1 MTQITNQLLISTPLL
16 IGLIAVGVAALALFV
31 YGWCVRFS
39 RIGWSGAQ
47 VLAVFGGTLL
57 LALIPNGGGLGGFFI
72 SVGGTVGITVVVLL
86 LGGLLR
92 GFFRRRPRRAKFIF
106 RLFDHILGSLMAL
119 LNVAVPLLAVGGA
132 GLVFA
137 YYVGG
142 SDLMGGFF
150 TDAFWT
156 EHCAPYAL
164 DLLISA
170 LFVATVK
177 GGYRLGFVRS
187 IWSAITFALAFGV
200 AVLSVILIIRVPFLY
215 GFANMLAGAFSSVGV
230 TLSYI
235 LGYALTYVLCTLVLL
250 SVVMLLHFLIHL
262 LVKQIDKVRP
272 LRFADGAIMTVLL
285 CVFTVAII
293 CGVNFGV
300 YAVADTP
307 MPEAVAEMIPAD
319 LFDNLTDA
327 FCSSPI
333 ARAFYESNPIR
344 MIGG

>member
-1 MTQITNQLLISTPLL
+1 
-16 IGLIAVGVAALALFV
+16 
-31 YGWCVRFS
+31 
-39 RIGWSGAQ
+39 
-47 VLAVFGGTLL
+47 
-57 LALIPNGGGLGGFFI
+57 
-72 SVGGTVGITVVVLL
+72 
-86 LGGLLR
+86 
-92 GFFRRRPRRAKFIF
+92 
-106 RLFDHILGSLMAL
+106 
-119 LNVAVPLLAVGGA
+119 
-132 GLVFA
+132 
-137 YYVGG
+137 
-142 SDLMGGFF
+142 
-150 TDAFWT
+150 
-156 EHCAPYAL
+156 
-164 DLLISA
+164 
-170 LFVATVK
+170 
-177 GGYRLGFVRS
+177 
-187 IWSAITFALAFGV
+187 
-200 AVLSVILIIRVPFLY
+200 
-215 GFANMLAGAFSSVGV
+215 MLAGAFSSVGV

-307 MPEAVAEMIPAD
+307 MPETVAEMIPAE